1 MKVYQIDYDLR
12 KQKNYEALHERIR
25 SYGTYCNPLKSSWL
39 IATNQTAIQ
48 VRDYLRAVMD
58 SDDGLLV
65 TNVQAEAAWYGLEG
79 NGISNWLQT
88 QGWICT
94 V

>member
-39 IATNQTAIQ
+39 IATNQTAVQ

-65 TNVQAEAAWYGLEG
+65 TRLQREAAWFGLDDKT
-79 NGISNWLQT
+79 SSWLKT
-88 QGWICT
+88 QIENCT